1 MPTKTTD
8 KASEKRKACETETA
22 ANKVPNAHR
31 SFNLAIAR
39 YGDLVDAIID
49 LSHRG
54 DPKAEVN
61 EALID
66 RIDQVISELV
76 AERNIGV
83 LAGLLQLMGGGHPDL
98 QQIAIQT
105 LVSMDREAVT
115 AIVEEVTTAP
125 TAFEAPGAML
135 LLAMMGTPQAL
146 SALEGLWSRL
156 DLPYPLRARALRL
169 LAACKTGFFDE
180 QWGFSEEL
188 KPDAETLRDL
198 LELLGNTLLKSLSAF
213 HLEWLGSPD
222 NLDFNL
228 ALLSLSSF
236 VWRKNEF
243 CNLVRT
249 NGFEDRCLACDRAGM
264 DRAIASRKKEIYRCH
279 AGLTD
284 IIIPILS
291 DKRVVGLLITGQFTT
306 TRLTS
311 DSFQKNCKDL
321 TPLAPG
327 LRRSLERAYVSTPC
341 VAEERL
347 DDIVRSLQIVARL
360 LLSIWHK
367 TQRMVQKTKQLQCIK
382 YFGRREL
389 VESLLFGEITREEM
403 ETRLKDLGIRAIPN
417 YAVLIR
423 LVGLD
428 ERTHGRPERG
438 KMLSFERAVLL
449 VADLV
454 EHKVD
459 ALVTPLR
466 YGEIVVLLESPA
478 ARNPHLTRLRQKE
491 LAQEMLQTLEQD
503 AHLSA
508 VAAVGHVS
516 TGMSGLRESLE
527 RAREVLLQAISR
539 GVVGVVHCDEAGGV
553 HSDSVAQLSQ
563 IDARMAEAL
572 CSEDDALFDRVLDE
586 EFSSVRLD
594 AGNGSASLLVSIAG
608 SAAELAVRAG
618 APRENVFPIK
628 MDFLNRVRVLK
639 EPAEVRP
646 LLADLREALR
656 KAIGNAQVGRVEHQI
671 AGAREYLD
679 HHYAEDISRE
689 ELAAAANMS
698 PWHLTT
704 AFHRIVGMSPRDYL
718 HRARIEAA
726 KKRLLT
732 TTDSVSE
739 IAYSIGYGATSN
751 FRRIFYKWVRCSPT
765 TYRRHTPRSS

>member
-1 MPTKTTD
+1 MRAKTTAASSREGD
-8 KASEKRKACETETA
+8 GHSAKAVTGKER
-22 ANKVPNAHR
+22 NAHR

-54 DPKAEVN
+54 DPKAEVS
-61 EALID
+61 EALVD
-66 RIDQVISELV
+66 RIEQVISELV

-98 QQIAIQT
+98 QHIAIQT
-105 LVSMDREAVT
+105 LVNMDREPVS
-115 AIVEEVTTAP
+115 AIVEEVTSAP
-125 TAFEAPGAML
+125 KAFDAPGAML

-198 LELLGNTLLKSLSAF
+198 LELLGNTLLTSLSAF
-213 HLEWLGSPD
+213 HLEWLG
-222 NLDFNL
+222 
-228 ALLSLSSF
+228 
-236 VWRKNEF
+236 
-243 CNLVRT
+243 
-249 NGFEDRCLACDRAGM
+249 G
-264 DRAIASRKKEIYRCH
+264 
-279 AGLTD
+279 
-284 IIIPILS
+284 
-291 DKRVVGLLITGQFTT
+291 
-306 TRLTS
+306 
-311 DSFQKNCKDL
+311 
-321 TPLAPG
+321 
-327 LRRSLERAYVSTPC
+327 
-341 VAEERL
+341 
-347 DDIVRSLQIVARL
+347 
-360 LLSIWHK
+360 
-367 TQRMVQKTKQLQCIK
+367 
-382 YFGRREL
+382 
-389 VESLLFGEITREEM
+389 
-403 ETRLKDLGIRAIPN
+403 
-417 YAVLIR
+417 
-423 LVGLD
+423 
-428 ERTHGRPERG
+428 
-438 KMLSFERAVLL
+438 
-449 VADLV
+449 
-454 EHKVD
+454 
-459 ALVTPLR
+459 
-466 YGEIVVLLESPA
+466 
-478 ARNPHLTRLRQKE
+478 

-503 AHLSA
+503 AHLPA

-527 RAREVLLQAISR
+527 RAREILVQAISR
-539 GVVGVVHCDEAGGV
+539 GVVGVVHCDEADGV

-628 MDFLNRVRVLK
+628 IDFLNRVRVLK

-656 KAIGNAQVGRVEHQI
+656 SAIGNAQVGRVEHQI

-689 ELAAAANMS
+689 ELAAAVNMS

-739 IAYSIGYGATSN
+739 VAYSIGYGATSN